1 MQHMPQP
8 RSRRPLAAALALSA
22 LGAFAA
28 APPSFAQTQAYSAQ
42 GGDVP
47 IYGPSPE
54 PVVVPGS
61 KPLATNTIDALRG
74 DGIYYF
80 NGPRVTQLR
89 AAGAATG
96 QSWPLVE
103 TTTDATN
110 AAVANNL
117 DVAHFVL
124 NGERRA
130 VGKPSSV
137 APAERG
143 GATLLYSGADP
154 LRVNLRL
161 KAYDVSGLMV
171 RDFLR
176 TPANY
181 PKPEAAKV
189 GELRFPEGSV
199 AYLAEVRFLE
209 DVLMLPRRES
219 FTGAKDTAQLVSNFS
234 KDIPYCLSYEARDGA
249 KPYALH
255 FRPADKG
262 AKKGKLQVYPAK
274 TGTLFCARGTEQVMG
289 EGEWEE
295 VSVGGTRAVVLSF
308 ASNVDPLDTGVT
320 QVEREAARVA
330 FIEPT
335 KGAPG
340 VRPGKLYSQGNR
352 VMDYQYRFNKT
363 AADTIAAALGG
374 R

>member
-1 MQHMPQP
+1 M
-8 RSRRPLAAALALSA
+8 SA
-22 LGAFAA
+22 LGAHVAA
-28 APPSFAQTQAYSAQ
+28 TPSFAQTQAYAAQ

-61 KPLATNTIDALRG
+61 KPLAMSTLDALR
-74 DGIYYF
+74 DHGIYYF
-80 NGPRVTQLR
+80 DGPRVTQLKV
-89 AAGAATG
+89 ADTASG

-103 TTTDATN
+103 ITADSAI
-110 AAVANNL
+110 ASVAGNL

-137 APAERG
+137 TAAERG
-143 GATLLYSGADP
+143 GATLFYSGADP

-161 KAYDVSGLMV
+161 KAYDVSGMMV

-176 TPANY
+176 TPSNY
-181 PKPEAAKV
+181 PKPEAVKL
-189 GELRFPEGSV
+189 GELRFPAGSV

-274 TGTLFCARGTEQVMG
+274 AGTLFCARATEQVMG

-295 VSVGGTRAVVLSF
+295 ISVGGTRAVVLNF
-308 ASNVDPLDTGVT
+308 AASVDPLDTGVT
-320 QVEREAARVA
+320 QAEREAAKVA

-335 KGAPG
+335 RGALG

-363 AADTIAAALGG
+363 AADTVAAALIGK
-374 R
+374 

>member
-1 MQHMPQP
+1 MPLQHAP
-8 RSRRPLAAALALSA
+8 RGTLAALALMS
-22 LGAFAA
+22 LAA
-28 APPSFAQTQAYSAQ
+28 AGPALAQTPAFSAQ

-47 IYGPSPE
+47 VYGPSPE

-61 KPLATNTIDALRG
+61 RPLATNTLDALRD

-80 NGPRVTQLR
+80 NGPRLTQLKL
-89 AAGAATG
+89 AGAPKGQTWPVAETSSDPATA
-96 QSWPLVE
+96 S
-103 TTTDATN
+103 
-110 AAVANNL
+110 VANNL

-137 APAERG
+137 TVADRG
-143 GATLLYSGADP
+143 GATLLYSGAEP

-161 KAYDVSGLMV
+161 KAYDVSGLMM

-176 TPANY
+176 TPTNY
-181 PKPEAAKV
+181 PKPEASKV
-189 GELRFPEGSV
+189 GERRFPEGSV

-234 KDIPYCLSYEARDGA
+234 KDIPYCLSYDDRDGA

-255 FRPADKG
+255 FRPASAG

-274 TGTLFCARGTEQVMG
+274 TGTLFCARAAEQVAG

-295 VSVGGTRAVVLSF
+295 VNVGGTRAVVLSF
-308 ASNVDPLDTGVT
+308 AANVDPLDTGVT
-320 QVEREAARVA
+320 QVEREAAKVA

-340 VRPGKLYSQGNR
+340 VRPGKLYVQGNR
-352 VMDYQYRFNKT
+352 VMDYQYRFNKA
-363 AADTIAAALGG
+363 AADAISAALAA